1 MHKNKIM
8 NYEVK
13 DFSIDVLQAS
23 FDKPVLVDFWA
34 EWCGPC
40 RVLGPIL
47 EKLVVNN
54 NDEWSLVKVNSDE
67 NPELSAQYGI
77 RSIPNVKLFD
87 KGEVIDE
94 FVGAL
99 PEQQIIEWLK
109 KSIPNKYQ
117 DLLTNAETLFLS
129 GKENEAQKMLDKL
142 LLEDPNNS
150 SAKLLLA
157 RILLFRDNA
166 KVSDLINTIEETNE
180 NSEIIGSLK
189 TIIDLLNEDKNSLLK
204 DSPVKN
210 LYLEAVNH
218 LKEKRYDL
226 SLEKFIEIIRTD
238 KYYGDD
244 IARKSCIA
252 IFKFLGEE
260 NEITVTY
267 RKDFGRAL
275 YV

>member
-1 MHKNKIM
+1 M

-238 KYYGDD
+238 K
-244 IARKSCIA
+244 
-252 IFKFLGEE
+252 
-260 NEITVTY
+260 
-267 RKDFGRAL
+267 
-275 YV
+275 